1 MGVKLR
7 IWEAR
12 SAATSAG
19 LTEGVAASLGVRVIF
34 TLGHRRMFPPIL
46 RVLSA
51 LCGEFFKNL
60 LKDNTTNENLTI
72 SRLPL

>member
-19 LTEGVAASLGVRVIF
+19 LTEDVAASLGARVIF
-34 TLGHRRMFPPIL
+34 HIRAQEDVPSYSPR
-46 RVLSA
+46 S
-51 LCGEFFKNL
+51 
-60 LKDNTTNENLTI
+60 
-72 SRLPL
+72 